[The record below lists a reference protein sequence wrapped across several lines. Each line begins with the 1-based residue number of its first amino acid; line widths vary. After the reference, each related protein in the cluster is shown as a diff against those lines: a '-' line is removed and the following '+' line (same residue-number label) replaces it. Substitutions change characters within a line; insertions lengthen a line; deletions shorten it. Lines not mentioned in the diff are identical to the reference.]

1 MKRKWLLSFAMI
13 LMVLALTGCWAGEI
27 GVETVFEGRNGAG
40 TRTFVLDVMDDTL
53 SATPITNPDDPAGT
67 EGKGAVI
74 NSTHIEGGVSA
85 IQTWL
90 EENAPDFITVQ
101 AMKTEGYH
109 RYFTLSYSFTD
120 FEDFLAKYEALVEL
134 SPTINWADFDETELP
149 KWVCDGNECTFTE
162 SKAVLQA
169 AFDWAI
175 DGIWNDIY
183 IEADLAGFV
192 TKADISVFANYK
204 LTVGEE
210 VYQELQRFDPTAAD
224 GAGTGKMVYVTS
236 ETFTETGTFPTSPL
250 LIGGIIVGA
259 VAIVGGAVFFF
270 LKKKPA

>member
-1 MKRKWLLSFAMI
+1 MKRRWLLSFAML

-90 EENAPDFITVQ
+90 EENAPEFITVQ

-109 RYFTLSYSFTD
+109 RYFTLSYSFED
-120 FEDFLAKYEALVEL
+120 FEDFLTKYEALVEL
-134 SPTINWADFDETELP
+134 SPTINWADFDESELP

-210 VYQELQRFDPTAAD
+210 VYQELQHFDPTATD
-224 GAGTGKMVYVTS
+224 GAGTGKMVYVTN
-236 ETFTETGTFPTSPL
+236 ETFTETGMFPTSPL
-250 LIGGIIVGA
+250 IIGGIIVGA

-270 LKKKPA
+270 LKKKPV